1 MTDIEIASKCKKL
14 NIYDVAK
21 KIGVEDYIE
30 LYGNDKAKV
39 LYNKISKEEK
49 GKLILVTSI
58 NPTPYGEGKTTVS
71 IGLNDGLNR
80 LGYNSIA
87 VLREPSL
94 GPVFGIKGGAT
105 GGGYSQVVPMEDIN
119 LHFTGDMHAIESANN
134 LICAA
139 IDNHIYFGNELNID
153 LNKINYRRC
162 MDMNDRALRVVNLS
176 NREDRFNITSACE
189 IMSVLCL
196 SRDFDDLYNNLS
208 NIIIGYNTKGEPI
221 YTKDL
226 KLTGSLAVLLKDA
239 IKPNLVQSLE
249 NNPVII
255 HGGPFANIAHG
266 CNSIIATK
274 LGLKLSD
281 YVVTEAG
288 FGSDLGAEKFFDIKC
303 RYANLNPDCVVL
315 VCTIKALKYNAGILK
330 EDILKE
336 NVGAVR
342 EGISNLEVH
351 IENMLNYTNNVVVCL
366 NKYDTDTEE
375 EIEVVKDFV
384 SNYNLKFAVSTAYID
399 GGIGAEE
406 LSKIVVDTCE
416 NDNDFKLLYDTNL
429 SIKEKIEI
437 VCKKIY
443 HAGNINYTDIALEK
457 IKDIESIKLDKLPV
471 CIAKTQYSI
480 SDDAKKLGYPKD
492 FDVEVK
498 DISIYAGAG
507 FITVYLGNIMTM
519 PGLSKHANYENIDID
534 NNGNIIGI
542 F

>member
-1 MTDIEIASKCKKL
+1 MTDIEIARSAKKL
-14 NIYDVAK
+14 DIREVAK
-21 KIGVEDYIE
+21 RIGIEDSIE
-30 LYGNDKAKV
+30 LYGNDKAKIRYDEV
-39 LYNKISKEEK
+39 NSDNK

-71 IGLNDGLNR
+71 IGLNDGLNL
-80 LGYNSIA
+80 LGYNSLA

-94 GPVFGIKGGAT
+94 GPVFGVKGGAT

-119 LHFTGDMHAIESANN
+119 LHFTGDLHAIESANN

-139 IDNHIYFGNELNID
+139 IDNHIYFGNELDIV
-153 LNKINYRRC
+153 KINYRRC
-162 MDMNDRALRVVNLS
+162 MDMNDRALRRVHVID
-176 NREDRFNITSACE
+176 REDNFNITSACE

-196 SRDFDDLYNNLS
+196 SKDFNDMYERLS
-208 NIIIGYNTKGEPI
+208 NIIIGYNSKNEPI
-221 YTKDL
+221 RTKDL

-274 LGLKLSD
+274 LGLGISD

-303 RYANLNPDCVVL
+303 RYGDLKPNCVVL
-315 VCTIKALKYNAGILK
+315 VCTIKALKYNAYVSK

-336 NVGAVR
+336 NIDALRG
-342 EGISNLEVH
+342 GLSNLEVH
-351 IENMLNYTNNVVVCL
+351 IENMLKYTSNLVVCL

-375 EIEVVKDFV
+375 EIDVVRSFVSRYNVGFAVNCAYSNGGKGAVDIACEVVKICDR
-384 SNYNLKFAVSTAYID
+384 
-399 GGIGAEE
+399 
-406 LSKIVVDTCE
+406 
-416 NDNDFKLLYDTNL
+416 DNDFKLLYEIDL
-429 SIKEKIEI
+429 SICEKIETI
-437 VCKKIY
+437 CRNIY
-443 HAGNINYTDIALEK
+443 HASFVEYSDVALEK
-457 IKDIESIKLDKLPV
+457 IKDIENIGLDKLPI

-480 SDDAKKLGYPKD
+480 SDDKNKLGYPKD
-492 FDVEVK
+492 YTVCVK

-507 FITVYLGNIMTM
+507 FITVYLGDIMTM

-534 NNGNIIGI
+534 NNGNIVGI